1 MSIRF
6 SFHAALRAA
15 PAPQAQPPAT
25 VAAGM
30 TGQEDEAAGPVY
42 RLRRWP
48 PLPAQCRTSRVFRV
62 LALMS
67 QTPVSQ
73 QWLLARSGLAPPQV
87 DELILNL
94 VVQRA
99 VDVSDA
105 PGAHARH

>member
-1 MSIRF
+1 MSLRF
-6 SFHAALRAA
+6 SFRPVLRPRPAA
-15 PAPQAQPPAT
+15 PVAPPAL
-25 VAAGM
+25 AAGAGM
-30 TGQEDEAAGPVY
+30 TGQEDEVGLIY
-42 RLRRWP
+42 RLRCWP

-73 QWLLARSGLAPPQV
+73 QWLLARSGLAPLQV

-99 VDVSDA
+99 VDVSD
-105 PGAHARH
+105 GAGPARRH